1 MTHRGLR
8 HLKKMVIS
16 TFATYS
22 DHTTFARVLYISL
35 HSEEPELF
43 KNQNRFHHIK
53 NVF

>member
-35 HSEEPELF
+35 HSDEPELF
-43 KNQNRFHHIK
+43 KIQN
-53 NVF
+53 